1 MNTLPE
7 LQAESRRL
15 ASEQRELRDKIKA
28 KGRAE
33 ARARWEA
40 EKAAQDAEI
49 EAVKAEFAERYSLPR
64 NAKFDHAWDIAWD
77 HGHSSGMDEVRGFF
91 DELIE
96 LIRP

>member
-15 ASEQRELRDKIKA
+15 AAEQRELRDQIKA
-28 KGRAE
+28 KERAE

-49 EAVKAEFAERYSLPR
+49 EAVKAEFAERYRLPR
-64 NAKFDHAWDIAWD
+64 NAKFDLAWRIAWER
-77 HGHSSGMDEVRGFF
+77 GHSSGMDEVKDFF
-91 DELIE
+91 IE
-96 LIRP
+96 LIDLIQP